1 MRFCLKLFEF
11 KKKLI
16 HFFDFFNFNQ
26 LDTRLNKD
34 SSEVNKI
41 KVKDRDNR
49 RDLELKI
56 SLTSKRNRDK
66 VLFHLHFKVYFI
78 NFYCASSSE
87 KLSMICLNFS

>member
-41 KVKDRDNR
+41 K
-49 RDLELKI
+49 EKI
-56 SLTSKRNRDK
+56 A
-66 VLFHLHFKVYFI
+66 I
-78 NFYCASSSE
+78 IEGISSSR
-87 KLSMICLNFS
+87 FH